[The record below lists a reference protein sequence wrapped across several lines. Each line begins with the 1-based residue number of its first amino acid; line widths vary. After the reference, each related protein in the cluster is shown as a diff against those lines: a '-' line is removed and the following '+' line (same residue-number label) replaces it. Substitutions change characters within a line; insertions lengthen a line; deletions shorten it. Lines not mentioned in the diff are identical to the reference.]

1 MIIRNLKNGF
11 DNLKIGYRLLLLV
24 IFMSAM
30 SIGIGVLGIIG
41 MKNSLS
47 GLDDV
52 YKNNVVNLQELKIIA
67 DMYAVNIVSTIQKL
81 RDNTLSWEEGRKNVD
96 EAIRITSD
104 KWKTYTSK
112 HHTAKE
118 RELIEQTQ
126 PLIEIANTPIN
137 KLKDILQKEDRQAL
151 TNFFIDEIYP
161 TVEPISQKFAEL
173 ISFQLNNARDT
184 YKQSESRYETI
195 LTTSLIAVAAG
206 ILTALVV
213 AYWIVQGI
221 VRPLT
226 DLTLKVKRIADGHL
240 DVKVDYNSK
249 DEIGLLAC
257 DMNKM
262 VVSFSR
268 IINSILTSA
277 NNVVSA
283 VDVLRARAGKTSDG
297 AKNQSLQASQI
308 ATAAEEMSQTITD
321 IAKNASVAQDSAREA
336 MDTASKGKE
345 VADGAVE
352 AVNRVYTSTVELS
365 TMIGKLNNRATEIG
379 DIVTVIKDIADQTN
393 LLALN
398 AAIEAAR
405 AGEQGRGFAVVAD
418 EVRKL
423 AERTIKAT
431 VEISEKIEAV
441 QTESSHTTKSMEE
454 ASEEVTKANEY
465 IKQAGDSLYS
475 IVESVQKVRDQIT
488 HIATAVDE
496 QSAAS
501 GEVARNIEMTSAVAM
516 EMEAMAGDVMHEVN
530 GLTGIATELKN
541 STAGFRTNGNG
552 KYSYED
558 SYTR

>member
-1 MIIRNLKNGF
+1 MIIRNLKSGF

-195 LTTSLIAVAAG
+195 LATSLIAVAAG

-226 DLTLKVKRIADGHL
+226 DLTLKVERIADGHL

-283 VDVLRARAGKTSDG
+283 VDVLRARA
-297 AKNQSLQASQI
+297 
-308 ATAAEEMSQTITD
+308 
-321 IAKNASVAQDSAREA
+321 
-336 MDTASKGKE
+336 
-345 VADGAVE
+345 
-352 AVNRVYTSTVELS
+352 
-365 TMIGKLNNRATEIG
+365 
-379 DIVTVIKDIADQTN
+379 
-393 LLALN
+393 
-398 AAIEAAR
+398 
-405 AGEQGRGFAVVAD
+405 
-418 EVRKL
+418 
-423 AERTIKAT
+423 
-431 VEISEKIEAV
+431 
-441 QTESSHTTKSMEE
+441 
-454 ASEEVTKANEY
+454 
-465 IKQAGDSLYS
+465 
-475 IVESVQKVRDQIT
+475 
-488 HIATAVDE
+488 
-496 QSAAS
+496 
-501 GEVARNIEMTSAVAM
+501 
-516 EMEAMAGDVMHEVN
+516 
-530 GLTGIATELKN
+530 
-541 STAGFRTNGNG
+541 
-552 KYSYED
+552 
-558 SYTR
+558 

>member
-1 MIIRNLKNGF
+1 MIIRNLKSRF

-24 IFMSAM
+24 IFMSLM
-30 SIGIGVLGIIG
+30 LIGIGVLGIIG

-67 DMYAVNIVSTIQKL
+67 DMYAVNIVNTTQKL

-96 EAIRITSD
+96 EAIRVISE
-104 KWKTYTSK
+104 KWKAYTSK
-112 HHTAKE
+112 HHVAKGK
-118 RELIEQTQ
+118 ELIEQTQ
-126 PLIEIANTPIN
+126 PLLEIADTSIN
-137 KLKDILQKEDRQAL
+137 RLKDILQKEDRQGLA
-151 TNFFIDEIYP
+151 NFFIDELYP

-173 ISFQLNNARDT
+173 INFQLNKARDT
-184 YKQSESRYETI
+184 YKQSESRYKTI
-195 LTTSLIAVAAG
+195 LATSIIAVAAG
-206 ILTALVV
+206 ISTALIV

-226 DLTLKVKRIADGHL
+226 DLTLKVERIADGHL
-240 DVKVDYNSK
+240 DVNVDYDSK
-249 DEIGLLAC
+249 DEIGLLAR

-262 VVSFSR
+262 VDSFSR
-268 IINSILTSA
+268 IINGILTSA
-277 NNVVSA
+277 NNVVST
-283 VDVLRARAGKTSDG
+283 VDVLRARTAKTAEG
-297 AKNQSLQASQI
+297 AQNQSSQASQI

-321 IAKNASVAQDSAREA
+321 IAKNASVAQDSSREA

-352 AVNRVYTSTVELS
+352 TVNRVYTSTVDLS
-365 TMIGKLNNRATEIG
+365 TMVAKLNNRATEIG

-431 VEISEKIEAV
+431 AEISEKIEAV

-488 HIATAVDE
+488 QIATAVDE

-516 EMEAMAGDVMHEVN
+516 EMETMAGDVMHEVN
-530 GLTGIATELKN
+530 GLAGIATELKN